1 MKLSP
6 VTEQGSDKVLGY
18 MFECPGCGQSHA
30 MWTNNSNKK
39 CNWQFNG
46 NMEKPSF
53 TPSLL
58 VNYHTYPSG
67 QVWPTDEERDRMM
80 KGEKLTMTPGTCHS
94 YITDGRIQFLGD
106 CTHKLAN
113 QTVELPE
120 V

>member
-6 VTEQGSDKVLGY
+6 VTTHGSNTALGY

-30 MWTNNSNKK
+30 LWTNHSHK
-39 CNWQFNG
+39 CNWNFNG
-46 NMEKPSF
+46 DLEKPSF

-58 VNYHTYPSG
+58 VNYHNYPNGTS
-67 QVWPTDEERDRMM
+67 QCTQEEHDRMM
-80 KGEKLTMTPGTCHS
+80 KGEKLTMTPGVCHS
-94 YITDGRIQFLGD
+94 FITDGRIQFLPD
-106 CTHKLAN
+106 STHKLAG